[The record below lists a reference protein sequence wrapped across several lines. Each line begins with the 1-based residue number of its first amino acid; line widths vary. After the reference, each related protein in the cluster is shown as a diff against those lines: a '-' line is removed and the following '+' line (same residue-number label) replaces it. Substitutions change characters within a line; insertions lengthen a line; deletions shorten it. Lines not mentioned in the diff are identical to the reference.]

1 METISISLT
10 AERLEHLKRIAEQLH
25 VSPEELAR
33 ATVEDM
39 LSLPD
44 DSFRASAER
53 VLKANAELYRRLA

>member
-1 METISISLT
+1 MESLVINLS
-10 AERLEHLKRIAEQLH
+10 ADRLDHLKRMADQLH

-44 DSFRASAER
+44 EAFRASAER
-53 VLKANAELYRRLA
+53 VLKANTDLYRRLA

>member
-1 METISISLT
+1 METITINLT
-10 AERLEHLKRIAEQLH
+10 ADGLEHLRRLADQLQ

-39 LSLPD
+39 LSQPD
-44 DSFRASAER
+44 DSFLASAER

>member
-1 METISISLT
+1 METITISLT
-10 AERLEHLKRIAEQLH
+10 PERLEHLKRVAEQLQ

-39 LSLPD
+39 LALPD
-44 DSFRASAER
+44 DTFRASAER